1 MRILQLHSDFIE
13 YEPIAKELKK
23 GADEV
28 ISRSKVRLEE
38 LAVILVAVE
47 QEDDR
52 RVVGLAV
59 EEIKNFCRTVKT
71 NRILLYPY
79 SHLSSNL
86 ATPGIATQIID
97 SIQEE
102 VGRLPL
108 DVHRA
113 PFGWTKG
120 FNIKV
125 KGHPLAESAK
135 ALVNPN
141 KHSSSA
147 DALSNSQDKG
157 YSMALNAE
165 EELKSFWYI
174 LEPNGEL
181 IPVNDYKYKNDGENL
196 HALVTY
202 EMAKERRIN
211 GEPAHVR
218 LMKKMGIADYE
229 PASDSGNFRFYP
241 KGKLMKSLIEQYVTM
256 RVIRYGG
263 IEVETPI
270 MYDSKHPSM
279 ESYFNRFPARQYNII
294 GDKKRHLFLR
304 FAACFGQF
312 LMARDFQLSY
322 RQLPLRLYEL
332 TRYSFRREKSGELAG
347 LRRLRAF
354 SMPDCHAFCKDMHQ
368 AKDEFRQRFELS
380 LDVINSLGLSIT
392 EDIEMAIRFTEEFYN
407 ENKNFIKEIVSL
419 FNRPV
424 LVEMWK
430 EKFFYFVLK
439 WEFNFIDTMKKASA
453 LSTDQIDVENGQ
465 RYQITFVD
473 ERGGNK
479 HPIILHNSPSGAIER
494 VIYALL
500 EKSARVS
507 KSGQKA
513 SFPLW
518 LSHTQVRIIPVS
530 KEHLPHCDK
539 LCNELSSKLI
549 RADVDDRD
557 ESISKKIRESETE
570 WIRYTLVIGNNEL
583 QTGTLVVRD
592 RDLTQQRK
600 LQLQQLIDE
609 IHSQTVDK
617 PHLPLNLPR
626 YLSMRPIVTG

>member
-1 MRILQLHSDFIE
+1 
-13 YEPIAKELKK
+13 
-23 GADEV
+23 
-28 ISRSKVRLEE
+28 
-38 LAVILVAVE
+38 
-47 QEDDR
+47 
-52 RVVGLAV
+52 
-59 EEIKNFCRTVKT
+59 
-71 NRILLYPY
+71 
-79 SHLSSNL
+79 
-86 ATPGIATQIID
+86 
-97 SIQEE
+97 
-102 VGRLPL
+102 
-108 DVHRA
+108 
-113 PFGWTKG
+113 
-120 FNIKV
+120 
-125 KGHPLAESAK
+125 
-135 ALVNPN
+135 
-141 KHSSSA
+141 
-147 DALSNSQDKG
+147 
-157 YSMALNAE
+157 
-165 EELKSFWYI
+165 
-174 LEPNGEL
+174 
-181 IPVNDYKYKNDGENL
+181 
-196 HALVTY
+196 
-202 EMAKERRIN
+202 MAKERRIN

-229 PASDSGNFRFYP
+229 PASDSGNLRFYP

-322 RQLPLRLYEL
+322 KQLPLRLYEL

-354 SMPDCHAFCKDMHQ
+354 SMPDCHALCKDMRQ
-368 AKDEFRQRFELS
+368 AKDEFRQRFHLS

-430 EKFFYFVLK
+430 ERFFYFVLK

-473 ERGGNK
+473 ETGGNK

-530 KEHLPHCDK
+530 KEHLAHCDK

-549 RADVDDRD
+549 RADVDDRN

-570 WIRYTLVIGNNEL
+570 WIRYTLVIGNSEL
-583 QTGTLVVRD
+583 QTETLVVRD
-592 RDLTQQRK
+592 RHLTQQRK
-600 LQLQQLIDE
+600 LQLPQLIDE

-626 YLSMRPIVTG
+626 YLSMRPIITG

>member
-38 LAVILVAVE
+38 LAVILVSVE
-47 QEDDR
+47 QEDDDS
-52 RVVGLAV
+52 VVGLAV

-71 NRILLYPY
+71 NRILVYPY

-97 SIQEE
+97 SIEKA
-102 VGRLPL
+102 VASLPF

-135 ALVNPN
+135 VLTNAN
-141 KHSSSA
+141 KHSSFA
-147 DALSNSQDKG
+147 DALSNSQDKD

-165 EELKSFWYI
+165 VDLKSFWYI
-174 LEPNGEL
+174 LKPNGEL
-181 IPVNDYKYKNDGENL
+181 IPVNDYEYKNEGENL
-196 HALVTY
+196 HALVAY
-202 EMAKERRIN
+202 EMAKERRSN

-229 PASDSGNFRFYP
+229 PASDSGNLRFYP
-241 KGKLMKSLIEQYVTM
+241 KGKLMKALMEQYVTM

-270 MYDSKHPSM
+270 MYDGKHPSM
-279 ESYFNRFPARQYNII
+279 ESYLNRFPARQYNIL
-294 GDKKRHLFLR
+294 GDKKRHLILR

-312 LMARDFQLSY
+312 LMAKDFQLSY
-322 RQLPLRLYEL
+322 KQLPLRLYEL

-354 SMPDCHAFCKDMHQ
+354 SMPDCHALCKDMDQ
-368 AKDEFRQRFELS
+368 AKQEFLKRFELS
-380 LDVINSLGLSIT
+380 LDVIDSLGLSTT

-453 LSTDQIDVENGQ
+453 LSTDQIDVENGE

-473 ERGGNK
+473 ERGDNK

-494 VIYALL
+494 ILYALL
-500 EKSARVS
+500 EKSARVA

-518 LSHTQVRIIPVS
+518 LSHTQVRIIPVN

-539 LCNELSSKLI
+539 LSNELSSKFV
-549 RADVDDRD
+549 RADIDDRD

-592 RDLTQQRK
+592 RQLTQQRK

-609 IHSQTVDK
+609 IHNQTIDK

-626 YLSMRPIVTG
+626 YLSMRPIITG